1 MKLKQSL
8 VDKFYEGFFAN
19 LYQPILQFQIKLSIT
34 QGSFGLIAAVDC
46 AEVGYA
52 TFYDFCNMPAIGRAK
67 RFAQIPDFQRVYY
80 GLHIQR

>member
-1 MKLKQSL
+1 MKLKRML

-34 QGSFGLIAAVDC
+34 QGSFGLIAGVDC

-52 TFYDFCNMPAIGRAK
+52 TFYNFCNMPAIARTK
-67 RFAQIPDFQRVYY
+67 RFAQIFDFQRIYY